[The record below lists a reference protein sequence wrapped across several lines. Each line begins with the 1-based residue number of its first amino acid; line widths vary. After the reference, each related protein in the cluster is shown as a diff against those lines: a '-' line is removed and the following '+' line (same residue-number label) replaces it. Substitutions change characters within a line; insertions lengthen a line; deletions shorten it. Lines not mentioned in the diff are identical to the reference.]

1 MTLGSV
7 TSCAVSAEQGRWK
20 MTDKSKKTTPRRSV
34 SKPRLLK
41 ATYSLMDE
49 YELNKDDPISDLITS
64 IEKAIVADSM
74 K

>member
-1 MTLGSV
+1 
-7 TSCAVSAEQGRWK
+7 

-41 ATYSLMDE
+41 ALYSIMNE
-49 YELNKDDPISDLITS
+49 YELDESDQIGSLIAS
-64 IEKAIVADSM
+64 IEKAIVTDSM

>member
-1 MTLGSV
+1 
-7 TSCAVSAEQGRWK
+7 